1 MASAQWSSSSSGQRI
16 ASALDWGAASVKRPG
31 GISARMRLG
40 TEPSGEK
47 IGSYL
52 PDQKPVNFREMS
64 VGGEEPESFLHTAGR
79 DP

>member
-1 MASAQWSSSSSGQRI
+1 
-16 ASALDWGAASVKRPG
+16 
-31 GISARMRLG
+31 MRLG